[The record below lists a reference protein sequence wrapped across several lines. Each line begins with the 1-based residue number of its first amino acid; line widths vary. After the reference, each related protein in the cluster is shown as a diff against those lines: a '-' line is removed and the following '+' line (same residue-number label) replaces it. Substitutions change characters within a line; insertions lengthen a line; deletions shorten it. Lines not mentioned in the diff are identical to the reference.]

1 MVRQMKLLGYFFGI
15 IYFILGIACACEWFY
30 PSPKITATYI
40 LMASLYF
47 FDIARKITPKGNK

>member
-1 MVRQMKLLGYFFGI
+1 MKFLGYFFGI

-47 FDIARKITPKGNK
+47 FDIARKVTPKGNK